1 MGGGDDLGHVRFD
14 PGLPGG
20 HGNGDAVLA
29 VAHEV
34 PVGDAVDLDGWQR
47 HIESPGKRE
56 LGPALPDLV
65 RGGVESPIEAALFVD
80 GALVWVRRAR

>member
-1 MGGGDDLGHVRFD
+1 MATEH
-14 PGLPGG
+14 
-20 HGNGDAVLA
+20 AVAA

-47 HIESPGKRE
+47 HIESLGKRE

-65 RGGVESPIEAALFVD
+65 RGGVESPIEAALSVD
-80 GALVWVRRAR
+80 GAPRWKPD